1 MDYVEALQQGTIEI
15 FETMV
20 MMPITPGMVTADVDS
35 ALINARVTGMI
46 GFGGSI
52 KGVIAVSATA
62 DMAKAVTGSL
72 LGMEIAE
79 LGDDVKDAFG
89 EIANM
94 IAGTLKSSCSLAGL
108 TIHLAIP
115 NSVVGDTLRISGL
128 KGAQRVGTQF
138 SSSFGRLWVEL
149 RFVEA

>member
-1 MDYVEALQQGTIEI
+1 MDYVKALQGGTLEI

-20 MMPITPGMVTADVDS
+20 MMPILPGPVTEGADG

-52 KGVIAVSATA
+52 KGMIAVSATA

-79 LGDDVKDAFG
+79 LEDDVKDAFG

-94 IAGTLKSSCSLAGL
+94 IAGTLKSACSRENI
-108 TIHLAIP
+108 TIQLAIP
-115 NSVVGDTLRISGL
+115 NSVVGETLHISGL
-128 KGAQRVGTQF
+128 KGAQRVVTEF
-138 SSSFGRLWVEL
+138 SSSVGRLWVEL
-149 RFVEA
+149 KFIE